1 MSYTLK
7 FTVEGRADV
16 RSLPKDVRNW
26 IRKELQQLEADPY
39 SCSSE
44 LREPLQQYRK
54 FQCGDYRVIFM
65 IFDDL
70 RAISIAAIGKH
81 DSDVSKDVY
90 RKLETLV
97 REGKLAEQY
106 LISVR
111 QFSPLEK

>member
-7 FTVEGRADV
+7 FTAEGRADV
-16 RSLPKDVRNW
+16 RSLPREIRNW
-26 IRKELQQLEADPY
+26 IRKELHRIEADPHG
-39 SCSSE
+39 CSSE

-54 FQCGDYRVIFM
+54 FECGDYRIIFM

-70 RAISIAAIGKH
+70 RAVSIAAVGKH

-111 QFSPLEK
+111 QFSPPR